1 MGEDLFTEDKITSI
15 CAQVEDIDAMEEL
28 RLKFRKRRI
37 NFVLTAVAVIVMAV
51 VVLSFNTGALVGTLT
66 IVLPVVGL
74 IVFYAFYVGTISAN
88 LHKRFQENIIKR
100 YLAALLSDSEYEPER
115 RHDIDVY
122 NHSLLYTTSVDR
134 YNGNNYVT
142 GKLDKTALSFSFLH
156 TEYKTETHSSK
167 SGTKTTWHTIFKGVF
182 MQADSNKNFAGKTL
196 VLPDT
201 AEKYLG
207 GFGKWLQKT
216 TGGAVGKMVYLE
228 NVKFEK
234 EFVVYSTDPVE
245 ARYLLTPKIQE
256 QILAMKHFLKKDLRL
271 SFVDNAIYIAIS
283 RENIFKLNVSLSFKK
298 PETLRYY
305 MRDLIELLTLIHLLD
320 LNIRIWGRE

>member
-1 MGEDLFTEDKITSI
+1 
-15 CAQVEDIDAMEEL
+15 
-28 RLKFRKRRI
+28 
-37 NFVLTAVAVIVMAV
+37 
-51 VVLSFNTGALVGTLT
+51 
-66 IVLPVVGL
+66 
-74 IVFYAFYVGTISAN
+74 
-88 LHKRFQENIIKR
+88 
-100 YLAALLSDSEYEPER
+100 
-115 RHDIDVY
+115 
-122 NHSLLYTTSVDR
+122 
-134 YNGNNYVT
+134 
-142 GKLDKTALSFSFLH
+142 
-156 TEYKTETHSSK
+156 
-167 SGTKTTWHTIFKGVF
+167 
-182 MQADSNKNFAGKTL
+182 MQADSNKNFAGQTL
-196 VLPDT
+196 ILPDT

-216 TGGAVGKMVYLE
+216 AGGVVGKMVYME

-283 RENIFKLNVSLSFKK
+283 RENIFKLNVSQSFKK